1 MWKGNFDKAVD
12 ILKPLRYD
20 VVTIGGSNAQV
31 CEFYCKFTHMSAKF
45 LWDLVLL
52 LSFYLQRDIF
62 SLFLIYAALHSSR
75 KEHHY
80 LAR

>member
-31 CEFYCKFTHMSAKF
+31 CEFYWKIHAYECNF

>member
-31 CEFYCKFTHMSAKF
+31 CEFYWKFTHMSATF
-45 LWDLVLL
+45 CE
-52 LSFYLQRDIF
+52 I
-62 SLFLIYAALHSSR
+62 SSCFFR
-75 KEHHY
+75 FTY
-80 LAR
+80 SGTSSAYS